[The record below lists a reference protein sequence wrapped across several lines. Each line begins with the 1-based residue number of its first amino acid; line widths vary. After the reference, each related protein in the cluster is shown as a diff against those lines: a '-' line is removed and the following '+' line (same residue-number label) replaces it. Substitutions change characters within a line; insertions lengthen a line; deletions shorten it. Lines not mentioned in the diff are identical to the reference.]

1 MSETAKAARK
11 AMKGKIARLL
21 KSGPKSKID
30 ASDFTPAE
38 PLDADVQTGL
48 RPVSRRQFKKGGKV
62 ISKAKGMKALEHAG
76 RKPRKSGGKALTADS
91 LINRNV
97 REANEERDGTK
108 HVGGFKKGGKVRR
121 QHHANGQ
128 KVSGITQWLRDHEGD
143 YDDRTGAGAVTDDQ
157 GNDYD
162 PNKDGNPPP
171 SGHKR
176 GGKIHRKHRA
186 DAGQVNGPGPFN
198 SAMSNMAK
206 DNPAGVPSSLLPS
219 NNAQSSFAKYAG
231 IKRGGEVEGKWIQKA
246 VKHKGALHKALHVP
260 EGEKIPAKKLH
271 KAEHSSNPKL
281 AKRAHLAETLKGLH
295 KADGGGTGDGK
306 RTIRPQNV
314 YSPEYNEEAV
324 NKAIT
329 TSRQKIGGREASNIK
344 SLLKGWRGNKA
355 HGGKASHPDVAED
368 KALIKKMVKGEA
380 LKHRK
385 HGGKMSVSDGELQ
398 GTRPTGGRLARATGG
413 KTSKGKTNINIVI
426 SPHGAGQQPMGGM
439 MPPNGMP
446 RPPGQP
452 VPVAPPAAPPQG
464 MPMPMPVPM
473 PMGGGA
479 PSGAPQMPPMARK
492 HGGRTSYP
500 IKDGAGGGE
509 GRLEKVKAYGIKPV
523 KPAVKNY

>member
-121 QHHANGQ
+121 QHHADGQ
-128 KVSGITQWLRDHEGD
+128 KVSGITQWLKDHEGD

-219 NNAQSSFAKYAG
+219 SNAQSSFAKYAG

-295 KADGGGTGDGK
+295 
-306 RTIRPQNV
+306 
-314 YSPEYNEEAV
+314 
-324 NKAIT
+324 
-329 TSRQKIGGREASNIK
+329 
-344 SLLKGWRGNKA
+344 KA

-452 VPVAPPAAPPQG
+452 VPVAPPAAPLQG